1 MSVIKKTIIL
11 SGAGSGIGREIAKKL
26 DREYNLILLSKS
38 KKVFDIK
45 NSLNS
50 CIDAI
55 ECDFSDISET
65 NRVINNILKE
75 HNNIFGF
82 INSAGIIGEPGPVE
96 KTSYLDW
103 EQVFNVNVISPI
115 IVANNLIKTFKD
127 QGFGKI
133 IFFGGGGS
141 AYGYSVLPQY
151 SSSKT
156 AIVRY
161 IENLELEV
169 KQYKKIHT
177 LIVAPGA
184 VKTSMFKNVQKLE
197 KEYGSTSTVRSFS
210 EIENVAFFIEKLL
223 KTDIKVL
230 SGRLI
235 HIKDDWL
242 EIIDTNSPI
251 SDDLYKLRRV
261 QK

>member
-1 MSVIKKTIIL
+1 MTDNKKTIIL
-11 SGAGSGIGREIAKKL
+11 SGSGSGIGKEIAKKL
-26 DREYNLILLSKS
+26 NKKYNLILLSKS
-38 KKVFDIK
+38 EKVLDLR
-45 NSLNS
+45 NSLDS
-50 CIDAI
+50 CIDAV

-65 NRVINNILKE
+65 NLVINNILKK

-82 INSAGIIGEPGPVE
+82 INSAGVIGEPGPVE
-96 KTSYLDW
+96 NTSYIDW
-103 EQVFNVNVISPI
+103 EKVFNINVISPI
-115 IVANNLIKTFKD
+115 IIANNLIKIFKY
-127 QGFGKI
+127 QKYGKI

-141 AYGYSVLPQY
+141 AYGYPVLPQY

-169 KQYKKIHT
+169 EQYENIHT

-184 VKTSMFKNVQKLE
+184 VKTSMFENVQKLE
-197 KEYGSTSTVRSFS
+197 KEYGSTSQVRSFS
-210 EIENVAFFIEKLL
+210 EIENVALFINTLL
-223 KTDIKVL
+223 SNDIKKL

-242 EIIDTNSPI
+242 DIINSNSPI
-251 SDDLYKLRRV
+251 NEELYKLRRI
-261 QK
+261 QN